1 MDYRGVFIYHKRTM
15 GDTIMAIVDLV
26 KMDVASDDF
35 VVQKFNSEQQ
45 WELRL
50 GSQLVVNEGQEAI
63 LVKGGIALDVFTPG
77 THTLVTGNI
86 PFLRKITNSLFDEK
100 TPFTAE
106 VWFINKTVKR
116 NLKWGTPQRI
126 PLFDPQLNFP
136 INIGAFGQWGFR
148 VENSRSFVTQIVG
161 AQLGANSKKIYEYFI
176 GEITEKTSQT
186 ISIFIEN
193 GLSIFQIN
201 TKLADISHSVTNE
214 IIDEFSRFG
223 IELVNFNISNI
234 SILPDEMKK
243 IQDVMSKK
251 MEMQLLG
258 SVPVGQGYVTAK
270 SFEVMKGAAQNQG
283 APGALMGAG
292 AGLGLGMGAGVP
304 LGQQVAQVVQP
315 AVSGMNNAS
324 AIPSNEDPVAKLSYL
339 KKLFE
344 DGILTQEEYS
354 AKRTAIIEKL

>member
-1 MDYRGVFIYHKRTM
+1 
-15 GDTIMAIVDLV
+15 MAIVDLV

-50 GSQLVVNEGQEAI
+50 GSQLDVNEGQEAI

>member
-1 MDYRGVFIYHKRTM
+1 
-15 GDTIMAIVDLV
+15 MAIVDLV

-186 ISIFIEN
+186 IRSTLIICICAKRYFIFAIMCY
-193 GLSIFQIN
+193 Q
-201 TKLADISHSVTNE
+201 
-214 IIDEFSRFG
+214 R
-223 IELVNFNISNI
+223 
-234 SILPDEMKK
+234 
-243 IQDVMSKK
+243 
-251 MEMQLLG
+251 
-258 SVPVGQGYVTAK
+258 YAK
-270 SFEVMKGAAQNQG
+270 SSTRLKCCCY
-283 APGALMGAG
+283 
-292 AGLGLGMGAGVP
+292 
-304 LGQQVAQVVQP
+304 
-315 AVSGMNNAS
+315 
-324 AIPSNEDPVAKLSYL
+324 PSCSQY
-339 KKLFE
+339 
-344 DGILTQEEYS
+344 
-354 AKRTAIIEKL
+354 AIIALQKYGVIIGSFLAIRHCINCAPPGTREFP